1 MNPYLTEQSPA
12 FAKGFGDLGVVHL
25 WGRLDDLVPLDLA
38 PHHERIHRSFDVV
51 RRRLLRLKKSTMG
64 ESVLLYPAHA
74 LRVA

>member
-38 PHHERIHRSFDVV
+38 PHHEGVHRSLDVV
-51 RRRLLRLKKSTMG
+51 LTAVPEQVTGPCLI
-64 ESVLLYPAHA
+64 H
-74 LRVA
+74 VAM